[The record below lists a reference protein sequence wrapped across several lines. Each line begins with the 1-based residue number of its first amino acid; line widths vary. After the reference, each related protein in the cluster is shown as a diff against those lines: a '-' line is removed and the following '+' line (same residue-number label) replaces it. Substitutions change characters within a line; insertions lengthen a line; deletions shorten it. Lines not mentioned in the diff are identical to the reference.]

1 MATTTTS
8 SEGLQCVTFTL
19 GDEMY
24 AVPVEYVREIVR
36 LQKLTR
42 VPLAP
47 KYVEGI
53 ANLRGEVLP
62 VINLRTRLG
71 LEEIN
76 LETAKVVILE
86 QSGKTLGVIVDRTAQ
101 VVHFSP
107 EQIEEADTSSNFVR
121 RVIRT
126 KEGSMY
132 MMLEVDKLLEIG
144 EGQKNSKTTRTLER
158 TETEKEQVAMRKY
171 VQLVTFEMAGEMYG
185 FPIEY
190 VQEIIR
196 YSKPTE
202 VPDVPPYVKG
212 IINLRGDVLPIVDL
226 RSMLNLTVSEVN
238 ELTKVIVLN
247 FKGTNIGFIVD
258 KINEVLRVP
267 ESEIKDPPALIRQQ
281 GNKEVLGIV
290 RTEEN
295 SIMIIDPSILVSKE
309 VIELSEEREKKVE
322 TVSVDEEEQYV
333 VFKVGEEEYGVPIEK
348 IREINRVS
356 SITKIPRAP
365 KFLEGLMNLRGEV
378 IPVIDLRKRFE
389 LELRERDEFTRVIVT
404 DLDKKLVGFIVD
416 SVEGVERIPRAS
428 IIDAPSMLLTS
439 DAGKF
444 IASVARLKEKVILI
458 LDIGKILT
466 EAETEK
472 LERAMKRVE
481 GKSEESS
488 KTEKKTKSTKS
499 AAQTK
504 KSTPQTKSEGKK
516 LKKSK

>member
-1 MATTTTS
+1 M
-8 SEGLQCVTFTL
+8 TFAL
-19 GDEMY
+19 GDEIY
-24 AVPVEYVREIVR
+24 AVPVECVREIVR
-36 LQKLTR
+36 LQRLTR

-62 VINLRTRLG
+62 IMNLRKRLG

-101 VVHFSP
+101 VVHISP

-132 MMLEVDKLLEIG
+132 MMLEVDKLLELG
-144 EGQKNSKTTRTLER
+144 EDQKNSKTTKALER
-158 TETEKEQVAMRKY
+158 TETEKEQVAMEKY
-171 VQLVTFEMAGEMYG
+171 IQIVTFEMSGEIYG

-226 RSMLNLTVSEVN
+226 RSMLNLMVSEVN

-247 FKGTNIGFIVD
+247 FKGASIGFIVD
-258 KINEVLRVP
+258 KISEVLRVP
-267 ESEIKDPPALIRQQ
+267 ESEIKDPPPLIRQQ

-295 SIMIIDPSILVSKE
+295 SIMIIDPSILISEE
-309 VIELSEEREKKVE
+309 VIGLSEEREKKVE
-322 TVSVDEEEQYV
+322 TVSVAEEEQYV

-404 DLDKKLVGFIVD
+404 DLDKKLVGFMVD
-416 SVEGVERIPRAS
+416 SVEGVEKIPKVS
-428 IIDAPSMLLTS
+428 IADAPDMLLTS

-444 IASVARLKEKVILI
+444 ISSIARLKEKVILI
-458 LDIGKILT
+458 LDIEKILT

-472 LERAMKRVE
+472 LKRAMERAE
-481 GKSEESS
+481 GRSEEAL
-488 KTEKKTKSTKS
+488 KTKKKTKSTKS
-499 AAQTK
+499 ASQTK
-504 KSTPQTKSEGKK
+504 PEGKK
-516 LKKSK
+516 LKKSR